1 MISIKNVRATVHPR
15 ENRDIYIYI
24 YIEREREKESTSSV
38 AEKNNLPMMRMLR
51 RRPEMRPVA
60 GINERINEIII
71 KTGMP
76 SGSIRFE
83 DSPQV
88 EKNGM
93 QGRPNSIS

>member
-1 MISIKNVRATVHPR
+1 
-15 ENRDIYIYI
+15 
-24 YIEREREKESTSSV
+24 
-38 AEKNNLPMMRMLR
+38 
-51 RRPEMRPVA
+51 MRPVA